1 MKNTTLAMVAV
12 LAAVAMLSAGLAVPM
27 QQAIA
32 SDRGGD
38 EYSKDF
44 KIKDGGG
51 DEYSKDF
58 KIKDGGGDENS
69 IDSEI
74 WQENNCGENEDL
86 AVTTCSNLA
95 TVTNAPI
102 LSP

>member
-1 MKNTTLAMVAV
+1 MKNITLAMVLV

-44 KIKDGGG
+44 KIKDR
-51 DEYSKDF
+51 
-58 KIKDGGGDENS
+58 GGDENS

-74 WQENNCGENEDL
+74 WQENNCGKNEDA

-102 LSP
+102 LSPPTLDMIE